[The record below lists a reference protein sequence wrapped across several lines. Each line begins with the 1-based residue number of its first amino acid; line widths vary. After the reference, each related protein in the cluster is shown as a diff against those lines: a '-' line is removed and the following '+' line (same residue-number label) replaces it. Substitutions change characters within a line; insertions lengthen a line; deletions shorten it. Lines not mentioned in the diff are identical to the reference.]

1 MRKNWLLIGVG
12 LLVAVLAIGAI
23 ACGDDDDNGNGDGIG
38 DDIGDDIGDGNGNGN
53 GDLLLRLSVTLTEMD
68 GSGATGTAELTPNG
82 EGILVT
88 MSMAGLQSG
97 GAHASHIHDG
107 TCDDIGGIDI
117 SLTGILGDEAGEGS
131 QIDNNTEN
139 PLSHYETGHSLA
151 VHEAD
156 GSPGTIISC
165 GEIVV
170 P

>member
-23 ACGDDDDNGNGDGIG
+23 ACSDDDDNGNGDGNG
-38 DDIGDDIGDGNGNGN
+38 DDIGDIGDGNGNGN
-53 GDLLLRLSVTLTEMD
+53 GDLLVRLSVTLTEMD
-68 GSGATGTAELTPNG
+68 GSGASGTAELTVSG
-82 EGILVT
+82 EGIQVT
-88 MSMAGLQSG
+88 LSMAGLQDG
-97 GAHASHIHDG
+97 VHASHIHDG

-117 SLTGILGDEAGEGS
+117 SLTGIVGDEAGEGS

>member
-1 MRKNWLLIGVG
+1 MRKNWLLIGIG

-23 ACGDDDDNGNGDGIG
+23 ACGDDDDDGDGNGN
-38 DDIGDDIGDGNGNGN
+38 GNGNGN
-53 GDLLLRLSVTLTEMD
+53 GDLLLRLSVTLTGPD
-68 GSGATGTAELTPNG
+68 ASGTAELTVNG
-82 EGILVT
+82 EGILVSL
-88 MSMAGLQSG
+88 SMAGLVEG
-97 GAHASHIHDG
+97 VHANHIHDG
-107 TCDDIGGIDI
+107 ACESIGAIVITLDNI
-117 SLTGILGDEAGEGS
+117 VADAAGDGTQTTANNEG
-131 QIDNNTEN
+131 

>member
-23 ACGDDDDNGNGDGIG
+23 ACGDDDDNGNGDGNG
-38 DDIGDDIGDGNGNGN
+38 NGDDIGDGNGNGN
-53 GDLLLRLSVTLTEMD
+53 GDLLIRLSVTLTGPD
-68 GSGATGTAELTPNG
+68 ANGTAELTVNG

-88 MSMAGLQSG
+88 ISMAGLQSG
-97 GAHASHIHDG
+97 SAHASHIHDG

-117 SLTGILGDEAGEGS
+117 SLTGIVGDEAGDGS

-139 PLSHYETGHSLA
+139 SLSHYETGHSLA

-156 GSPGTIISC
+156 GSPGAIISC
-165 GEIVV
+165 GEIVA
-170 P
+170 

>member
-23 ACGDDDDNGNGDGIG
+23 ACSDDDDNGNGDGNG
-38 DDIGDDIGDGNGNGN
+38 DDIGDIGDGNGNGN

-68 GSGATGTAELTPNG
+68 GSGASGTAELTVSG
-82 EGILVT
+82 EGIQVT
-88 MSMAGLQSG
+88 LSMAGLQDG
-97 GAHASHIHDG
+97 VHASHIHDG

-117 SLTGILGDEAGEGS
+117 SLTGIVGDEAGEGS